1 MNPDFQLMQKMVSEL
16 QAQVKE
22 LQRFKTD
29 FEQKQSAPRTYF
41 KNIIAFDKEALIGF
55 FGKDPIKQQAAI
67 TAPSGGATVD
77 SQSRTAIST
86 IITTLQ
92 TYGLIK

>member
-1 MNPDFQLMQKMVSEL
+1 MDPNQQEIRIQQLEKTVKQLNDILSSIL
-16 QAQVKE
+16 QNSNATKI
-22 LQRFKTD
+22 
-29 FEQKQSAPRTYF
+29 YF
-41 KNIIAFDKEALIGF
+41 KNQVQFDAQGLIGF
-55 FGKDPIKQQAAI
+55 FGKDPIKKPAAI

-92 TYGLIK
+92 SLGLIS

>member
-1 MNPDFQLMQKMVSEL
+1 MDPLQQENRIIEL
-16 QAQVKE
+16 EKQVKN
-22 LQRFKTD
+22 LTD
-29 FEQKQSAPRTYF
+29 ILSSIMQNSNATKIYF
-41 KNIIAFDKEALIGF
+41 KNQVQFDAQCLIGF
-55 FGKDPIKQQAAI
+55 FGKDAIKKPAAI

-92 TYGLIK
+92 SLGLIS